1 MNKRILTVWALLA
14 AAAAQAEIRIAES
27 IPYQNESAIDH
38 RITSECTAIG
48 SMMSEALAE
57 AAQKKG
63 IEVVRTEGK
72 LAGKGEYAKIEI
84 VNAVS
89 YGNAF
94 IGHAKGMTVFAE
106 LFRNGKSVHKTTF
119 NRNSGGGV
127 FGGFKGSCAVLNRT
141 AKVLGKDMA
150 VWLKQQSE

>member
-1 MNKRILTVWALLA
+1 MKKSIWLVLTALA
-14 AAAAQAEIRIAES
+14 AASAQAEVRIAES
-27 IPYQNESAIDH
+27 IPYQDESMIDH

-48 SMMSEALAE
+48 SIMSESLAGT
-57 AAQKKG
+57 AQEKG
-63 IEVVRTEGK
+63 IEVVRTADD
-72 LAGKGEYAKIEI
+72 LAAGGDYAKIEI

-94 IGHAKGMTVFAE
+94 IGHAKGITVSAE
-106 LFRNGKSVHKTTF
+106 LFRNGKSVHKTSF
-119 NRNSGGGV
+119 NRNSGGGF

-150 VWLKQQSE
+150 VWLKQKSK